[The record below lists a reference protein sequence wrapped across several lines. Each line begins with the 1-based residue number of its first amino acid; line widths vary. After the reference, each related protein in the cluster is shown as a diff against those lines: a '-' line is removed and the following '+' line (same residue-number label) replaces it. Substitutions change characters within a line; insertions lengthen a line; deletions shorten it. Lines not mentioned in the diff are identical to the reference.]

1 LLRRAA
7 SNAPGD
13 DNNRRQAMNKL
24 MRLLALAGA
33 AWLALPAASAQAAYP
48 DKPIRLIVSFPP
60 GSGTDSNARYV
71 AKKMEEKLGV
81 AVTVENRP
89 GGNSFIA
96 AQAVAV
102 APPDGYTLLLAS
114 NSPVATNAAMFK
126 HLPYDPVN
134 DFAPVARL
142 GYGAMALVV
151 KADAPYKTVAD
162 LVNAAR
168 QRPGELNFGSGSA
181 SYQIATEL
189 FLAMG
194 GIKANHVPYRGA
206 APALTD
212 LAGGQVDFVFA
223 DYGAVIPFVQSGR
236 MRLLAVTGDTRLKS
250 APDTPTLQESGFPG
264 YYMVNW
270 TAAFAPARTPA
281 AVIDKLAGVL
291 LDIYRTADAAEFLA
305 RTNWEVFPVGPKELG
320 VFQRDEI
327 RKWDQAAQRAGIP
340 KQ

>member
-1 LLRRAA
+1 
-7 SNAPGD
+7 
-13 DNNRRQAMNKL
+13 MNKL

-33 AWLALPAASAQAAYP
+33 AWLALSAASVQAAYP
-48 DKPIRLIVSFPP
+48 DKAIRLIVSFPP

-96 AQAVAV
+96 AQAVAL
-102 APPDGYTLLLAS
+102 AEPDGYTLLLAS

-126 HLPYDPVN
+126 HLPYDPVK

-162 LVNAAR
+162 LVSAAR

-223 DYGAVIPFVQSGR
+223 DYGAVIPFLQSGR

-291 LDIYRTADAAEFLA
+291 LEIFRTTDAVEFMA
-305 RTNWEVFPVGPKELG
+305 RTNWEVFPVGPQELG

-327 RKWDQAAQRAGIP
+327 RKWDEAAQRAGIP

>member
-1 LLRRAA
+1 
-7 SNAPGD
+7 
-13 DNNRRQAMNKL
+13 MNKA
-24 MRLLALAGA
+24 MRLAALACA
-33 AWLALPAASAQAAYP
+33 AWLAQPAAAVHAAYP

-96 AQAVAV
+96 AQAVAT
-102 APPDGYTLLLAS
+102 AAPDGYTLLLAS

-126 HLPYDPVN
+126 RLPYDPVK

-142 GYGAMALVV
+142 GYGAMALAVQ
-151 KADAPYKTVAD
+151 ADSPYRTVAD
-162 LVNAAR
+162 LVDAAR
-168 QRPGELNFGSGSA
+168 KRPGELNFGSGSA

-189 FLAMG
+189 FLSMG

-236 MRLLAVTGDTRLKS
+236 MRLLAVTGDARLKS
-250 APDTPTLQESGFPG
+250 APDTPS

-270 TAAFAPARTPA
+270 TAAFAPARTPQP
-281 AVIDKLAGVL
+281 VIDTLSDTL
-291 LDIYRTADAAEFLA
+291 LSIYGTQDAAEFLA
-305 RTNWEVFPVGPKELG
+305 RTNWEVFPVGPKALG
-320 VFQRDEI
+320 EFQRDEI

>member
-1 LLRRAA
+1 
-7 SNAPGD
+7 
-13 DNNRRQAMNKL
+13 MNKL

-236 MRLLAVTGDTRLKS
+236 MRLLAVTGDARLKS

-327 RKWDQAAQRAGIP
+327 RKWDEAAQRAGIP

>member
-1 LLRRAA
+1 
-7 SNAPGD
+7 
-13 DNNRRQAMNKL
+13 MNKL
-24 MRLLALAGA
+24 MRMLALACA
-33 AWLALPAASAQAAYP
+33 AWLALPAGAARAAYP

-71 AKKMEEKLGV
+71 AKKMEERLGV

-96 AQAVAV
+96 AQAVA
-102 APPDGYTLLLAS
+102 AADPDGYTLLLAS

-126 HLPYDPVN
+126 HLPYDPVK

-142 GYGAMALVV
+142 GYGAMALAV

-189 FLAMG
+189 FLSMG

-206 APALTD
+206 APAMNDTM
-212 LAGGQVDFVFA
+212 AGQTQVMFPSLFSAYPYVKSGKLRA
-223 DYGAVIPFVQSGR
+223 MAVAGTKRSP
-236 MRLLAVTGDTRLKS
+236 LLPQV
-250 APDTPTLQESGFPG
+250 PTLEEVGVKGVDISQW
-264 YYMVNW
+264 Y
-270 TAAFAPARTPA
+270 ALFAPAGTPRPVVDQLNKA
-281 AVIDKLAGVL
+281 LLTALADKEVARRIEDHGATVEGSTPEALGQLVRNELA
-291 LDIYRTADAAEFLA
+291 
-305 RTNWEVFPVGPKELG
+305 
-320 VFQRDEI
+320 
-327 RKWDQAAQRAGIP
+327 KWRNVVQKAQLIP
-340 KQ
+340 D

>member
-1 LLRRAA
+1 
-7 SNAPGD
+7 
-13 DNNRRQAMNKL
+13 MNKL

-162 LVNAAR
+162 LVSAAR

-236 MRLLAVTGDTRLKS
+236 MRLLAVTGDARLKS

-281 AVIDKLAGVL
+281 AVIEKLAGVL

-327 RKWDQAAQRAGIP
+327 RKWDEAAQRAGIP

>member
-1 LLRRAA
+1 
-7 SNAPGD
+7 
-13 DNNRRQAMNKL
+13 MNKL

-96 AQAVAV
+96 AQAVAL
-102 APPDGYTLLLAS
+102 AEPDGYTLLLAS

-126 HLPYDPVN
+126 HLPYDPVK

-142 GYGAMALVV
+142 GYGAMALAV

-162 LVNAAR
+162 LVSAAR

-291 LDIYRTADAAEFLA
+291 LEIYGTADAAEFLA

-327 RKWDQAAQRAGIP
+327 RKWDKAAQRAGIP

>member
-1 LLRRAA
+1 
-7 SNAPGD
+7 
-13 DNNRRQAMNKL
+13 MNKL
-24 MRLLALAGA
+24 MRMLALACA
-33 AWLALPAASAQAAYP
+33 AWLALPAGAARAAYP

-71 AKKMEEKLGV
+71 AKKMEERLGV

-96 AQAVAV
+96 AQAVA
-102 APPDGYTLLLAS
+102 AADPDGYTLLLAS

-126 HLPYDPVN
+126 HLPYDPVK

-142 GYGAMALVV
+142 GYGAMALAV

-168 QRPGELNFGSGSA
+168 LRPGELNFGSGSA

-189 FLAMG
+189 FLSMG

-250 APDTPTLQESGFPG
+250 ARRYADT
-264 YYMVNW
+264 
-270 TAAFAPARTPA
+270 
-281 AVIDKLAGVL
+281 AGVRLSRL
-291 LDIYRTADAAEFLA
+291 LHGELDGGVCPRAHACGHHRYAVRYAGVHLSHAGCRRVPGAYQLGSVPGGAE
-305 RTNWEVFPVGPKELG
+305 G
-320 VFQRDEI
+320 
-327 RKWDQAAQRAGIP
+327 AGRLP
-340 KQ
+340 T

>member
-1 LLRRAA
+1 
-7 SNAPGD
+7 
-13 DNNRRQAMNKL
+13 MNKL
-24 MRLLALAGA
+24 MRLLALAGV

-327 RKWDQAAQRAGIP
+327 RKWDEAAQRAGIP

>member
-1 LLRRAA
+1 
-7 SNAPGD
+7 
-13 DNNRRQAMNKL
+13 MNKVI
-24 MRLLALAGA
+24 RLAALAGA
-33 AWLALPAASAQAAYP
+33 VWLAQPATVALAAYP

-71 AKKMEEKLGV
+71 ARKMEEKLGV

-96 AQAVAV
+96 AQAVAT
-102 APPDGYTLLLAS
+102 APADGYTLLLAS
-114 NSPVATNAAMFK
+114 NSPVATNAAMYK
-126 HLPYDPVN
+126 NLPYDPVE

-142 GYGAMALVV
+142 GYGAMALAV
-151 KADAPYKTVAD
+151 KSDAPYQSVKD
-162 LVNAAR
+162 LVDAAR
-168 QRPGELNFGSGSA
+168 QRPGALNYGSGSA

-189 FLAMG
+189 FLSMG
-194 GIKANHVPYRGA
+194 GVKANHVPYRGA

-236 MRLLAVTGDTRLKS
+236 MRLLAVTGDSRLKS
-250 APDTPTLQESGFPG
+250 SPDTPTLQESGFPG

-270 TAAFAPARTPA
+270 TAAFAPAKTPA
-281 AVIDKLAGVL
+281 PIIDTLADTL
-291 LDIYRTADAAEFLA
+291 LAIYRTPDAAEFLA

-320 VFQRDEI
+320 EFQRQEI
-327 RKWDQAAQRAGIP
+327 RKWDEAAQRAGIP